1 MTTRQ
6 PRVRGA
12 IAPLPTGAVTFAF
25 TDIEGSTARWESD
38 RAAMQDAVRR
48 HDAILRVAIA
58 EHGGHIFKTMGDAF
72 CSAFTRPQDAIDAM
86 VVAQRRLS
94 AEDFSGVDGLRVR
107 VALHTGSADERNN
120 DYFGPAVNRVARL
133 LALGHGGQ
141 ILLSSAVAQLVSAH
155 LPPQTVLRDL
165 GVYHLKGVADP
176 EQVHQ
181 LAAPGL
187 ATEFPPL
194 RPAAAPDDL
203 AIMDAEALHPVSGF
217 SGREDE
223 LAALSAALATDGSVA
238 VVHGLGGVGKSS
250 LAREFAWRNR
260 EQHAVTWWLHAATED
275 GIIEGLLRLGVRF
288 IPGLDEMKDRRVAAQ
303 RVIGTALGGFA
314 KPVLLLFDNIEEEAL
329 LRTWRPHSGARLLL
343 TSRSSIWSPEIVAI
357 ALQTWQLDTA
367 VRYLQR
373 ESGRT
378 DLNEADARA
387 IAEALGALPLA
398 LAHAA
403 ASLHS
408 MRMVTPQRYLQ
419 HINKHLR
426 NAPRGAEY
434 TRSVFAT
441 FSTAI
446 GQAEK
451 EAPDA
456 PAVLRFAASFAP
468 EAIPEELFAQPIELY
483 PEDVKPALADEL
495 RLDAALGALDRLSLL
510 AFSDNSRTYSLHRL
524 VQIAARESR
533 SDDASVWREGAVGVA
548 DAAFPEPEFD
558 QWPQCERLL
567 PHARV
572 AIDALPSD
580 TPFPLA
586 GSLAHR
592 CGVFLWRRG
601 EYPAAELLLARALA
615 IREKAMGPEHAD
627 VAESTTG
634 LAIVYTEQGHHAK
647 AELLFKRALAIREKV
662 FGPEHPEFARSL
674 NHLANVLSEQRR
686 FAEAEPLHKRALAI
700 RENALGLE
708 HFYVA
713 YSLINLASTYREEGR
728 YDEAEPLFKRALATF
743 EKAVGPEHPD
753 VAFSLNNLANMYR
766 EQGRDDEAEPL
777 FRRALAIRENAL
789 GPEHHYVAHSMDNL
803 ANVYVK
809 QERYKEAEPLFKRAL
824 ATFEKAVGPE
834 HVDIATVLT
843 GLARLYE
850 AQRQRG
856 DAERLY
862 VQALAICETAL
873 GADHPETKAVREK
886 LEKLR
891 SS

>member
-1 MTTRQ
+1 
-6 PRVRGA
+6 
-12 IAPLPTGAVTFAF
+12 
-25 TDIEGSTARWESD
+25 
-38 RAAMQDAVRR
+38 MQDAVRR

-86 VVAQRRLS
+86 LVAQRRLS
-94 AEDFSGVDGLRVR
+94 AEDFSAVDGLRVR

-155 LPPQTVLRDL
+155 LPPQTVLRNL

-203 AIMDAEALHPVSGF
+203 AIRDADALHPVPGF

-223 LAALSAALATDGSVA
+223 LAALSAALTTDGSVA

-260 EQHAVTWWLHAATED
+260 EQHAVVWWLNADTED

-314 KPVLLLFDNIEEEAL
+314 KPVLLVFDNLEEEAL

-343 TSRSSIWSPEIVAI
+343 TSRSSTWSSEIVAI
-357 ALQTWQLDTA
+357 ALQTWELDTA
-367 VRYLQR
+367 VGYLQR
-373 ESGRT
+373 ESRRT
-378 DLNEADARA
+378 DLSEVDARA

-403 ASLHS
+403 ASLRS
-408 MRMVTPQRYLQ
+408 MRMMTPQRYLQ
-419 HINKHLR
+419 HINDHLR

-434 TRSVFAT
+434 PRSVFAT

-446 GQAEK
+446 AQAEK
-451 EAPDA
+451 EAPHA
-456 PAVLRFAASFAP
+456 PAVLRFAASFSP
-468 EAIPEELFAQPIELY
+468 DAIPEELFAQPIELY
-483 PEDVKPALADEL
+483 PEDVQPALADEL
-495 RLDAALGALDRLSLL
+495 GLDAALGTLDRLSLL

-533 SDDASVWREGAVGVA
+533 SDDANIWREGAVGVA
-548 DAAFPEPEFD
+548 DAAFPAPEFD
-558 QWPQCERLL
+558 RWPQCERLL
-567 PHARV
+567 PHARA
-572 AIDALPSD
+572 AIDALSSD
-580 TPFPLA
+580 THFPPA
-586 GSLAHR
+586 GRLAHH
-592 CGVFLWRRG
+592 CGFFLWRRG

-615 IREKAMGPEHAD
+615 IREKAIGPEHAD
-627 VAESTTG
+627 VAESITG
-634 LAIVYTEQGHHAK
+634 LAIVYMEQGRYTK
-647 AELLFKRALAIREKV
+647 GELLFRRALAIREKA

-674 NHLANVLSEQRR
+674 SHVAIALSEQRR

-700 RENALGLE
+700 QENALGPDDLRVAHCLANLAEMCREQGRYDEAEPLFERNLATHEKVLGPE
-708 HFYVA
+708 HPEFAYGLNNLAKMYGEQGRYDEAESLHNRVLAIREKTLGPEHHYVA
-713 YSLINLASTYREEGR
+713 HSVHNLANVYAQQER

-743 EKAVGPEHPD
+743 EKAVGPEHVD
-753 VAFSLNNLANMYR
+753 V
-766 EQGRDDEAEPL
+766 
-777 FRRALAIRENAL
+777 
-789 GPEHHYVAHSMDNL
+789 VA
-803 ANVYVK
+803 
-809 QERYKEAEPLFKRAL
+809 
-824 ATFEKAVGPE
+824 
-834 HVDIATVLT
+834 VLT
-843 GLARLYE
+843 DLARLYE
-850 AQRQRG
+850 AQGQRG
-856 DAERLY
+856 DAEPLY
-862 VQALAICETAL
+862 VQALAIREKTL
-873 GADHPETKAVREK
+873 GADHPETKALREK
-886 LEKLR
+886 LEKPR